1 VVKQEGGDGG
11 KSPKKVSGEPTRKPK
26 SKAQAEP
33 LFQLDG
39 FEDED
44 AGKGDDDHEEDEWLE
59 EEEGSAELTEPEEP
73 APSRNAIY
81 GSSVPVSIPGRSFQ
95 GMTMG
100 QLEEMGDDEEEKVR
114 NCVCLFVCFVF
125 SSSVPHPPFDF
136 VECAL

>member
-1 VVKQEGGDGG
+1 MVKQDGGDGG
-11 KSPKKVSGEPTRKPK
+11 KSPKKVSGEPTKKPQ

-39 FEDED
+39 FEDEN
-44 AGKGDDDHEEDEWLE
+44 AVNDDDDNEEDEWLE

-73 APSRNAIY
+73 APSRNNIY

-114 NCVCLFVCFVF
+114 NRVRSSF
-125 SSSVPHPPFDF
+125 SSVPHPLNFS
-136 VECAL
+136 ECAL